1 MIGIYKITNLKTKKV
16 YIGQSTN
23 IMARWNQHLHQTT
36 LTPSLDKTDWHW
48 DLYHHPEEYNFQ
60 ILELCS
66 KEELNNKEK
75 NYIQKE
81 NSIIK
86 GLNKNF
92 GIMVSEAEKIEV
104 KIFKKEEKE
113 KEINNQF
120 VAIIKKYLNTPLI
133 GEIQQFLIEEC
144 KPFLRN
150 SEGEKDFTITLILKK
165 ARVLGYEVKRG
176 KIGKKHLKQGYT
188 ESDIGKSF
196 CFIVNKI

>member
-1 MIGIYKITNLKTKKV
+1 M
-16 YIGQSTN
+16 
-23 IMARWNQHLHQTT
+23 
-36 LTPSLDKTDWHW
+36 
-48 DLYHHPEEYNFQ
+48 
-60 ILELCS
+60 
-66 KEELNNKEK
+66 
-75 NYIQKE
+75 
-81 NSIIK
+81 
-86 GLNKNF
+86 
-92 GIMVSEAEKIEV
+92 
-104 KIFKKEEKE
+104 
-113 KEINNQF
+113 F
-120 VAIIKKYLNTPLI
+120 VVVIKKYLNTPLI